1 MEIDPRA
8 FVEQQTRPG
17 QPTMSKGF
25 VTPRAQQVPQAQQ
38 GQAFVGGNTSQ
49 QTQNIAQDKFQQAL
63 DMANQGGYGG
73 LAGGIAALFLGPKAA
88 KLQEEVNKTQVKA
101 ENLKLEQGLLANS
114 QAKNEIKIQEK
125 KIEEINGMEALA
137 RLEANA
143 SENPQEDV
151 KLAGGEMNENGS
163 VKTNWQKTMELQ
175 KSGQIPGD
183 LNLEEI
189 AKFAPGII
197 PRMGQKHSKFT
208 SESVIKE
215 LNEAGKQYRAYQDSM
230 MDLQKATIKAKAAGG
245 DDQTHRK
252 NFEAYG
258 KVTGSMGRIMEQLL
272 DPMNMINE
280 EAVNEIM
287 TSVVMPGLRAAQ
299 KFGVNAGITN
309 DKNTVTPGQA
319 VDAVTTFK
327 QTGDPT
333 KVKEIQVKIG
343 AANARAATLMN
354 KPANSPDA
362 VKTQKAPPLVSTPGA
377 VPSKKEAKE
386 SVDPRLKGLGMK
398 ID

>member
-1 MEIDPRA
+1 
-8 FVEQQTRPG
+8 
-17 QPTMSKGF
+17 MSEGF
-25 VTPRAQQVPQAQQ
+25 VPDTNRPS
-38 GQAFVGGNTSQ
+38 N
-49 QTQNIAQDKFQQAL
+49 QNLAGAEDNLAYARKLGAGEGFGAL
-63 DMANQGGYGG
+63 G
-73 LAGGIAALFLGPKAA
+73 GGIASLILAPKVA
-88 KLQEEVNKTQVKA
+88 KLRQEANDTQVKA
-101 ENLKLEQGLLANS
+101 ENLKLEQAFLEN
-114 QAKNEIKIQEK
+114 KKVRNEITVQEK
-125 KIEEINGMEALA
+125 QLEQTAGMDALA

-197 PRMGQKHSKFT
+197 PRMGQKFSKFT

-230 MDLQKATIKAKAAGG
+230 MDLQKATMKAKLAGG
-245 DDQTHRK
+245 DDQTYRK

-272 DPMNMINE
+272 DPVNMINE

-287 TSVVMPGLRAAQ
+287 TSVVLPGLRAANR
-299 KFGVNAGITN
+299 FGVQAGITN
-309 DKNTVTPGQA
+309 EKNAVTPGQA
-319 VDAVTTFK
+319 IDAVSTFK
-327 QTGDPT
+327 QTGDPS
-333 KVKEIQVKIG
+333 KVKELQVKIG
-343 AANARAATLMN
+343 ASNAKAATLMN

-362 VKTQKAPPLVSTPGA
+362 VKTQKAPPIVSTPGA
-377 VPSKKEAKE
+377 VPSKKEAKQSE
-386 SVDPRLKGLGMK
+386 DPRLKGLGIP

>member
-125 KIEEINGMEALA
+125 KIEEINGMDALA

-197 PRMGQKHSKFT
+197 PRMGQKFSKFT
-208 SESVIKE
+208 SESVVKE
-215 LNEAGKQYRAYQDSM
+215 LNEAGKQYRAYQDSLI
-230 MDLQKATIKAKAAGG
+230 DLQRAGIKARSSGSG
-245 DDQTHRK
+245 DDSYRK

-258 KVTGSMGRIMEQLL
+258 KVTGNMGRIMEQLL
-272 DPMNMINE
+272 DPMNLINE
-280 EAVNEIM
+280 PAVNDIM
-287 TSVVMPGLRAAQ
+287 TDVVLPGLRTAQ
-299 KFGVNAGITN
+299 KFAEDSGIAAKK
-309 DKNTVTPGQA
+309 DAVTPGQA
-319 VDAVTTFK
+319 LDAVSTFK
-327 QTGDPT
+327 ETGDAS
-333 KVKEIQVKIG
+333 KVREIQAKLA
-343 AANARAATLMN
+343 AANARAATLKN

-362 VKTQKAPPLVSTPGA
+362 VKAQKAPPVVSTPGA
-377 VPSKKEAKE
+377 VPSKKETKQ
-386 SVDPRLKGLGMK
+386 SVDPRLKGLGIP